1 MDGILHVVRP
11 FHSHTG
17 KLNMDKK
24 AVHPKLIDSFNS
36 IPIKIMGDIFA
47 EVYKLIPKFIWN
59 CKECSRQSNF
69 EKEMCEMFKVVYFI
83 LKICFHYCIIYIYA
97 NKISPNILEHGF
109 FFTFCYLLYL
119 NALKVS
125 LRKKVVAIYFRS
137 SSLLQP
143 GF

>member
-69 EKEMCEMFKVVYFI
+69 EKEEQSRGLI
-83 LKICFHYCIIYIYA
+83 Q
-97 NKISPNILEHGF
+97 PE
-109 FFTFCYLLYL
+109 
-119 NALKVS
+119 
-125 LRKKVVAIYFRS
+125 FRS
-137 SSLLQP
+137 YYKTIIIMIMWY
-143 GF
+143 